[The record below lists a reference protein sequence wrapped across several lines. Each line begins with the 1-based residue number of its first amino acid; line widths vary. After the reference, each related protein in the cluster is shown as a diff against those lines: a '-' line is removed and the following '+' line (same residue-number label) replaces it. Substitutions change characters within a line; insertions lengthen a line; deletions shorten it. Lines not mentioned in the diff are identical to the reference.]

1 MNIRMEHTPPE
12 PIRFHEYA
20 EAFPWLEGAA
30 LDALREDIRQHGVR
44 EPIVMLDGAILD
56 GRNRYMCA
64 RELGIEYPVVEYAG
78 DDPLAFVVSLNLL
91 RRHLNESQRA
101 AAAARLANLRVGK
114 PPAKSANWRN
124 NDQADFLPPI
134 PTPPEPVSQAD
145 AAKMLN
151 VSERSVQRAQ
161 RVIDTAPAEIVRAV
175 DQGHISV
182 SLAAKVA
189 DLPEAA
195 QADVIAAPP
204 EQVKEVAIEAVKKA
218 HVANNSG
225 NNEWYTPAPFI
236 AAARQVMGGIDL
248 DPASSEVANR
258 TVGADT
264 IFTAEMD
271 GLAQEWP
278 VGRIWMN
285 PPYAQPLMGQFAAR
299 LADEVARGSEAVV
312 LVNNATETAWFQ
324 VMGEAC
330 AAICFPKTRIKFV
343 DPDGKAS
350 GAPLQGQAILYSGP
364 NVAAFADTFRQFGL
378 VVLHG

>member
-1 MNIRMEHTPPE
+1 MNIRMEHTPHQ

-64 RELGIEYPVVEYAG
+64 RDLGIEYPVVEYEG

-101 AAAARLANLRVGK
+101 AAAARLANLKVGK
-114 PPAKSANWRN
+114 PAVNSANLRN
-124 NDQADFLPPI
+124 NDQADFLPPLPSQ
-134 PTPPEPVSQAD
+134 PTQVTQAD

-151 VSERSVQRAQ
+151 VSERSVTAARK
-161 RVIDTAPAEIVRAV
+161 VIDTAPAEIVRAV
-175 DQGHISV
+175 DQGHMSV

-195 QADVIAAPP
+195 QADIIASSP
-204 EQVKEVAIEAVKKA
+204 EQVKEAALEAVKKA
-218 HVANNSG
+218 HVAQNSG
-225 NNEWYTPAPFI
+225 NNEWYTPEPFI
-236 AAARQVMGGIDL
+236 AAARLVMGGIDL

-258 TVGADT
+258 TVQAAT

-299 LADEVARGSEAVV
+299 LAAEVARGSEAIV

-324 VMGEAC
+324 VMGGAC
-330 AAICFPKTRIKFV
+330 SAICFPKTRIKFV
-343 DPDGKAS
+343 DPEGNAS

-364 NVAAFADTFRQFGL
+364 NVTAFTDTFRQFGMVL
-378 VVLHG
+378 LHG